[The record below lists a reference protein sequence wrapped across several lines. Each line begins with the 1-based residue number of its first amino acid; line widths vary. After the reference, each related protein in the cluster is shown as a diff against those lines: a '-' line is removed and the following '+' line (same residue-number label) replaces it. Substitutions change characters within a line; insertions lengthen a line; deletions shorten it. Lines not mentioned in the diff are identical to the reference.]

1 VQYIPLNQL
10 ITAFG
15 VHPLDEKALF
25 IDRLKNSNQLDWE
38 IQQVIDFVEIQN
50 QQTLVFNAWI
60 EQHEDLKLLLLSG
73 KATNSF
79 NDKFKWKQHQ
89 FFNAFKVY
97 VSSFF
102 DILLLNN
109 NASNSLEDWAKIF
122 SYFELIEK
130 EQRFYLEQK
139 CYAIVKVELD
149 KSFQSIENQLERK
162 LFESNFSFLVST
174 PVLTL
179 HSFLSTASNHLKID
193 FVERV
198 LKLFK
203 HPFCTAKL
211 ANWVLLQ
218 LQTMKLNEQ
227 QIISLNGI
235 KAAIISGEYTF
246 SEPEEVI
253 SNKRVYKKPYR
264 FVLLFGA
271 ILAFLV
277 FIYKYDFSM
286 KPELIHEGSA
296 LKYFS
301 VKERKEID
309 SIIRSM
315 DSIPKMQTDPSYYS
329 TGLTVLIRQAF
340 ENKTAEKLYL
350 DFEKDRDLHYAA
362 SYDTSL
368 KLNTNEYKGLS
379 LKNTKVLAER
389 KTAYSFELKN
399 ESEYGLLILCW
410 ENRVGGNCFSHIQ
423 APKSTF
429 NFQASKNDYFLILP
443 GFDFGEIPS
452 KQQANFDLLNYH
464 FGSIDFNFESALQQ
478 YLVLKSPQSTKNK
491 ILMTGKKGDVLDIMD
506 SNGAFERN

>member
-1 VQYIPLNQL
+1 
-10 ITAFG
+10 
-15 VHPLDEKALF
+15 
-25 IDRLKNSNQLDWE
+25 
-38 IQQVIDFVEIQN
+38 
-50 QQTLVFNAWI
+50 
-60 EQHEDLKLLLLSG
+60 
-73 KATNSF
+73 
-79 NDKFKWKQHQ
+79 
-89 FFNAFKVY
+89 
-97 VSSFF
+97 
-102 DILLLNN
+102 
-109 NASNSLEDWAKIF
+109 
-122 SYFELIEK
+122 
-130 EQRFYLEQK
+130 
-139 CYAIVKVELD
+139 
-149 KSFQSIENQLERK
+149 
-162 LFESNFSFLVST
+162 
-174 PVLTL
+174 
-179 HSFLSTASNHLKID
+179 
-193 FVERV
+193 
-198 LKLFK
+198 
-203 HPFCTAKL
+203 
-211 ANWVLLQ
+211 
-218 LQTMKLNEQ
+218 
-227 QIISLNGI
+227 
-235 KAAIISGEYTF
+235 
-246 SEPEEVI
+246 
-253 SNKRVYKKPYR
+253 
-264 FVLLFGA
+264 
-271 ILAFLV
+271 
-277 FIYKYDFSM
+277 M

-329 TGLTVLIRQAF
+329 TGLTVFIRQAF

-350 DFEKDRDLHYAA
+350 DFEKDRDLHYTA